1 MALGLAKTAEAQRG
15 EGGQRAPA
23 APLEQSAGLGLERD
37 LGLYGS
43 DVRSALVE
51 KAVLD

>member
-15 EGGQRAPA
+15 AGGTARRQLPSGRAG
-23 APLEQSAGLGLERD
+23 SGLERD

>member
-1 MALGLAKTAEAQRG
+1 MAQGLAKTAEAQRRA
-15 EGGQRAPA
+15 EGHRAPA
-23 APLEQSAGLGLERD
+23 LPLEQSVGLGLERD